1 MVLFA
6 SRCACV
12 SSAIYTSSNLSLSLS
27 LTQDMLLKKCVSW
40 LVGCSRIVTVADD
53 VQFSV
58 LCCVVCCVWQHI
70 VIVVIGV

>member
-40 LVGCSRIVTVADD
+40 LVGWLAVVVSSPWQMTYN
-53 VQFSV
+53 S
-58 LCCVVCCVWQHI
+58 LCCVVCAVCGSI
-70 VIVVIGV
+70 LL